1 MGGQR
6 TSERRTRTPARKR
19 GGTVGPGSGAV
30 TPEGEDAQRLA
41 RERERLWNDIKEV
54 PESRPPTKP
63 P

>member
-6 TSERRTRTPARKR
+6 TSERRTRTPPRKR
-19 GGTVGPGSGAV
+19 GGAA